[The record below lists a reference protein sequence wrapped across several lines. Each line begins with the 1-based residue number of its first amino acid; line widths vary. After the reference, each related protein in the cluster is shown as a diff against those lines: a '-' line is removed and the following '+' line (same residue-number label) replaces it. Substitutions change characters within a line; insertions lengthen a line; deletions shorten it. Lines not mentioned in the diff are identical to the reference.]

1 METKNKA
8 LNRRRFIG
16 SMATVAAGALSLDL
30 FPQSLYGYGETVRKG
45 LFMIGPIE
53 GYTPQIGTLVSMLNY
68 NRSTI
73 VNAVKSLSQTQL
85 DYLHDSSANT
95 IGSLILHL
103 AAVEKYYQVNTFEGR
118 EDFNEEEN
126 KMWSAALNLGDEGR
140 EVIKGHDIKYYL
152 DILQEVRLNTLEQL
166 KDKND
171 EWLLAIDPIV
181 SGQEEMNTY
190 WKWFHVC
197 EHESNHRGQ
206 IAWIKGRLPKN
217 V

>member
-1 METKNKA
+1 MKTKNKA
-8 LNRRRFIG
+8 LNRRMFIG
-16 SMATVAAGALSLDL
+16 SMATVAAGTLSLDL
-30 FPQSLYGYGETVRKG
+30 FPQSLYGYDEKVGKG
-45 LFMIGPIE
+45 LFVIGPIE

-73 VNAVKSLSQTQL
+73 VNAVKSLSQIQL

-140 EVIKGHDIKYYL
+140 EVIKGHEIKYYL

-166 KDKND
+166 KEKND